1 MSVGVE
7 KLKELIGK
15 LDEAVEL
22 GEKVMADGEV
32 NFIDTVHA
40 PEAIKLLIDIIN
52 LLKEHKELMKEIKD
66 VDGSEA
72 IELIKKALDL

>member
-1 MSVGVE
+1 MAVGIE

-22 GEKVMADGEV
+22 GEKVMSDGKID
-32 NFIDTVHA
+32 FMDTVHA

-52 LLKEHKELMKEIKD
+52 LLKEHKELMKELKD
-66 VDGSEA
+66 IDGVEGS
-72 IELIKKALDL
+72 